1 MTNPLTAEEIQTLE
15 QLGRLEDESSD
26 RILNAQEERIVR
38 GMLINERQIFTI
50 LDHKIDRLEPILV
63 SLREQRKICVSRM
76 NRHSVALRPQK
87 RLPSEILA
95 EIFVRSTDDKQ
106 TTLSLGNTSPP
117 WALLGVCTRW
127 RQVTLAEHQLW
138 SHLDVQAPNLRPTR
152 NLVATWLPLL
162 WG

>member
-117 WALLGVCTRW
+117 WALLGVCT
-127 RQVTLAEHQLW
+127 
-138 SHLDVQAPNLRPTR
+138 
-152 NLVATWLPLL
+152 
-162 WG
+162 